1 MKILIADDEMIMLKI
16 IELRLKKDGHEVI
29 VTSNGEEALEQIKL
43 QDPDMIIADIMMP
56 FTSGLEIVSV
66 VKHGGLY
73 RKVPIIILSSM
84 GQENVVLEAFNLGA
98 DDYITKPFS
107 PHELSMR
114 VKRLAPATS
123 LFVSADD
130 KMVQGK
136 KISD

>member
-29 VTSNGEEALEQIKL
+29 VTSNGQEALEQIKL

-66 VKHGGLY
+66 VKQSGLH

-107 PHELSMR
+107 PNELSMR
-114 VKRLAPATS
+114 VKRLAPATNS
-123 LFVSADD
+123 LTKTDE
-130 KMVQGK
+130 K
-136 KISD
+136 K

>member
-1 MKILIADDEMIMLKI
+1 MKILIADDELIMLKI

-29 VTSNGEEALEQIKL
+29 VTSNGQEALEQIKL

-66 VKHGGLY
+66 VKQNNTY

-84 GQENVVLEAFNLGA
+84 GQENVVLEAFKLGA

-107 PHELSMR
+107 PNELSMR
-114 VKRLAPATS
+114 VKRLAPVVNS
-123 LFVSADD
+123 FS
-130 KMVQGK
+130 Q
-136 KISD
+136 S